1 MKFVLHNYSSDVEL
15 TLAVDIST
23 SFVELQISGL
33 KVSVDSMEK
42 ERDFYFS
49 KLRDIEILC
58 QRPELE
64 HLPVREKKLNLIFMC
79 LHSFTGFTCFAQVKG
94 IKCKVP
100 STTGTCLPLSICNML
115 SCWYPNVV
123 Y

>member
-64 HLPVREKKLNLIFMC
+64 HLPVRKKNKLDI
-79 LHSFTGFTCFAQVKG
+79 HVFAQFYWFYMFRPG
-94 IKCKVP
+94 
-100 STTGTCLPLSICNML
+100 
-115 SCWYPNVV
+115 
-123 Y
+123 

>member
-1 MKFVLHNYSSDVEL
+1 MLPLIESSHEVVLHNYSSDVEL
-15 TLAVDIST
+15 TLAADIST
-23 SFVELQISGL
+23 SFVECQIADL

-64 HLPVREKKLNLIFMC
+64 HLPVRKNIHVFAAYSRKIFMC
-79 LHSFTGFTCFAQVKG
+79 FHRVTGLCPF
-94 IKCKVP
+94 
-100 STTGTCLPLSICNML
+100 
-115 SCWYPNVV
+115 
-123 Y
+123 

>member
-64 HLPVREKKLNLIFMC
+64 HLPVRGKKLIFMC
-79 LHSFTGFTCFAQVKG
+79 LHSFTGLCPF
-94 IKCKVP
+94 
-100 STTGTCLPLSICNML
+100 
-115 SCWYPNVV
+115 
-123 Y
+123 

>member
-64 HLPVREKKLNLIFMC
+64 HLPVRKKN
-79 LHSFTGFTCFAQVKG
+79 
-94 IKCKVP
+94 
-100 STTGTCLPLSICNML
+100 
-115 SCWYPNVV
+115 
-123 Y
+123 

>member
-1 MKFVLHNYSSDVEL
+1 MLPLIESSHEVVLHNYSSDVEL
-15 TLAVDIST
+15 TLAADIST
-23 SFVELQISGL
+23 SFVECQIADL

-64 HLPVREKKLNLIFMC
+64 HLPVRKKKLSLIFMC
-79 LHSFTGFTCFAQVKG
+79 LLRIREKYSCVFTGLLVYALSRMF
-94 IKCKVP
+94 
-100 STTGTCLPLSICNML
+100 LPG
-115 SCWYPNVV
+115 
-123 Y
+123 

>member
-23 SFVELQISGL
+23 SFVELQIADL

-64 HLPVREKKLNLIFMC
+64 HLPVREKKLIFMC
-79 LHSFTGFTCFAQVKG
+79 LHSFTGLCPF
-94 IKCKVP
+94 
-100 STTGTCLPLSICNML
+100 
-115 SCWYPNVV
+115 
-123 Y
+123 

>member
-23 SFVELQISGL
+23 SFVELQIADL

-64 HLPVREKKLNLIFMC
+64 HLPVRKKN
-79 LHSFTGFTCFAQVKG
+79 
-94 IKCKVP
+94 
-100 STTGTCLPLSICNML
+100 
-115 SCWYPNVV
+115 
-123 Y
+123 